1 MMVHIEG
8 NLTDS
13 KITPVEESQLSPN
26 GLDVKLDKVF
36 KINNEDVFVIDAN
49 NNKQHRN
56 LVPVLPDEEGFFNLD
71 EGVYSVIMEGEVS
84 LDMHSSGIILPR
96 STFMRN
102 GIILETCLY
111 DSGYHGVMVSS
122 LVVRCGKA
130 KIQRGTRIGQF
141 VLWQAEAL
149 HKYEGSY
156 GAKSEHDKKYA

>member
-1 MMVHIEG
+1 MMIHIAG
-8 NLTDS
+8 SLTDS
-13 KITPVEESQLSPN
+13 EIVPVEEAQLSPN

-36 KINNEDVFVIDAN
+36 KINSDDVFVIDAD
-49 NNKQHRN
+49 NNKTHRN
-56 LVPVLPDEEGFFNLD
+56 LTEILPDEDGFFNLE
-71 EGVYSVIMEGEVS
+71 EGVYSIIMEGEVS

-122 LVVRCGKA
+122 LNIRCGRA

-156 GAKSEHDKKYA
+156 GKNSEHDKKYS